1 MIAVRQLDELK
12 FRVLGVVFLQ
22 VSEELL
28 VIASVICG
36 IDVKARIMR
45 MLTPTA
51 VSECNTLLSIPMPL
65 RVNA

>member
-1 MIAVRQLDELK
+1 MIAVRQLDELN

-36 IDVKARIMR
+36 IVVKARIMR

>member
-1 MIAVRQLDELK
+1 MIAVRQLDELN
-12 FRVLGVVFLQ
+12 FMVLGVVFLQ

-36 IDVKARIMR
+36 IVVKARIMR